1 MRLAAPRGDTERGM
15 GHLEPQTLIAFVVA
29 VWLMVDAGLSKKQL
43 RLRQRPIC
51 PYCHHRHASGN
62 CLRSN

>member
-1 MRLAAPRGDTERGM
+1 ME
-15 GHLEPQTLIAFVVA
+15 HLEPQTLLAFVVA
-29 VWLMVDAGLSKKQL
+29 VWLMVDAGLSKRQL
-43 RLRQRPIC
+43 RLRHRPVC